1 MKYCEFIGITRKD
14 HFNIIL
20 EFSRWGNICYSF
32 WDSTRPFSRG
42 ISDFRSTCEC
52 FVNLYFRSIFYGLTE
67 KDSKN
72 AKNKLNQKDRKK
84 VFLDYIRAQDQSTK
98 SAMAKYP
105 KNIDKQ
111 INYQKT
117 LESTNRERIKKKYN
131 ITENK
136 LVAIKAEGVKKKW
149 EFY

>member
-1 MKYCEFIGITRKD
+1 M
-14 HFNIIL
+14 
-20 EFSRWGNICYSF
+20 
-32 WDSTRPFSRG
+32 
-42 ISDFRSTCEC
+42 
-52 FVNLYFRSIFYGLTE
+52 TE